1 MAAPALGVLTKEVG
15 AGPLKLPLGLWAVAG
30 VGGVLLAR
38 KIAASQAASS
48 DASTSGAGAALPD
61 GGSLLTL
68 GTNGAVAVPGGAIDT
83 TTASTIT
90 DNNAWRIA
98 AEAALIANGY
108 DALLAAAAIDNYL
121 NGVVLTTQQQGAVAY
136 AIQRIGP
143 TPEPVPPPIIPVP
156 SPTPTPTPKPPPT
169 ATPITQATPYYAKPA
184 LAPNHLAGEA
194 FVDFAN
200 SPNRGT
206 WWLTNWGGV
215 YAVGGA
221 PYKGSM
227 ITYRV
232 APKLGS
238 APSGQT
244 AVSISP
250 DGAGYVI
257 ADNWP
262 NTGSYAFP

>member
-1 MAAPALGVLTKEVG
+1 MSIGTTLNKEVG
-15 AGPLKLPLGLWAVAG
+15 AGPLKLPLWGWAIAG

-38 KIAASQAASS
+38 KVNAGFGSASS
-48 DASTSGAGAALPD
+48 ADTSTSDTTDP
-61 GGSLLTL
+61 TL
-68 GTNGAVAVPGGAIDT
+68 GGFVGPGGALNVPSGAADPVG
-83 TTASTIT
+83 ATIT

-98 AEAALIANGY
+98 AVQALINAGY
-108 DALLAAAAIDNYL
+108 DAILASSAIEHYL
-121 NGVVLTTQQQGAVAY
+121 DGVQLTTQEAGAVQY
-136 AIQRIGP
+136 AITRLGP
-143 TPEPVPPPIIPVP
+143 PPEATPPPIVQ
-156 SPTPTPTPKPPPT
+156 PPPT
-169 ATPITQATPYYAKPA
+169 QPPPSQGGGSKPPALQQSTPYYPHPA
-184 LAPNHLAGEA
+184 LPSNHLAGEA

-200 SPNRGT
+200 SKNRGT

-221 PYKGSM
+221 PYKGNM

-244 AVSISP
+244 AVSIAP
-250 DGAGYVI
+250 YGDGYVI